1 VKYFPVFL
9 NLRGKRCVVV
19 GGGRVGERK
28 VRILLKAGAR
38 LKVVGP
44 ELTSSLL
51 RLREKGRIHHFARPY
66 RQGDLAGAFL
76 AIAATDD
83 RRTNE
88 RIFRQATDK
97 KILVNVVDDPDHSS
111 FIVPS
116 IVKKQD
122 LLVAISTSGR
132 SPALARMLRQRLE
145 KEIGPEYSILLELL
159 GRAREKVLSLGRGR
173 KENQRTFRRFVQED
187 LLSLIR
193 DRRFQELNDLL
204 QAKLGSAFSLK
215 ELGLRW

>member
-1 VKYFPVFL
+1 MKYFPVFL
-9 NLRGKRCVVV
+9 DLKGKRCVVV

-28 VRILLKAGAR
+28 VRILLEAGAR
-38 LKVVGP
+38 VKVVGP
-44 ELTSSLL
+44 GLTSSLL
-51 RLREKGRIHHFARPY
+51 RLKEKGRIDYLSRPY
-66 RQGDLAGAFL
+66 RRGDLTGAFL

-83 RRTNE
+83 RRANE
-88 RIFRQATDK
+88 RIFRQAMDK
-97 KILVNVVDDPDHSS
+97 RILVNVVDDPDHSS

-132 SPALARMLRQRLE
+132 SPAMARMLRQNLE
-145 KEIGPEYSILLELL
+145 KEIGPEYSFLLELL
-159 GRAREKVLSLGRGR
+159 GRAREKVLSLGRRR
-173 KENQRTFRRFVQED
+173 KENQRIFRRLLQED
-187 LLSLIR
+187 LLSLIK

-204 QAKLGSAFSLK
+204 QAKAGPGFSLR

>member
-1 VKYFPVFL
+1 VKYFPIFL
-9 NLRGKRCVVV
+9 DLQGKCCVVV

-28 VRILLKAGAR
+28 VRLLLQAGAR
-38 LKVVGP
+38 VKVVGP
-44 ELTSSLL
+44 ELTSFL
-51 RLREKGRIHHFARPY
+51 RRLKEKRRIDHLSRSY
-66 RQGDLAGAFL
+66 RRGDLTGAFL

-88 RIFRQATDK
+88 RIFRQAMDG
-97 KILVNVVDDPDHSS
+97 KILVNVADDPKHSS

-132 SPALARMLRQRLE
+132 SPALARMLRRKLE
-145 KEIGPEYSILLELL
+145 KEIGPEYSLLLELL
-159 GRAREKVLSLGRGR
+159 GRVRGKVLSRERGR
-173 KENQRTFRRFVQED
+173 KDNQRISRRLVRED

-204 QAKLGSAFSLK
+204 QAQAGSGFSLK